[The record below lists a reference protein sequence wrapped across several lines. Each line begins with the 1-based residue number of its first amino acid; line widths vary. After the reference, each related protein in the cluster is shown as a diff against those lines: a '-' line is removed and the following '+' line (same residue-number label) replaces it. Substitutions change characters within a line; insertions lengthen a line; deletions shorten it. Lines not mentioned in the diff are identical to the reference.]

1 MSSRIPPHRAEPRL
15 VYASEEEG
23 ESFVGA
29 VSRGFHQD
37 YVAEHWEVEKKVVEW
52 DRAFG
57 LKVQDRW
64 IATCGAFS
72 RVMTVPGGQVP
83 VTAVTIVTVSP
94 AYRRRGLLTQMMKHQ
109 LEDVQ
114 QRGTEPVA
122 LLWASES
129 LIYGRYGY
137 GHAAP
142 RVSISGPT
150 RSTAFLPTL
159 QQTPGSVD
167 EVSRDEFLAAAPE
180 LHSRLLAERPGGLNR
195 SPEWWDVTLFDPE
208 AWRHGATA
216 LRYALH
222 FDDAG
227 AVDGYAT
234 FRLADGPGSD
244 DAGREVRVGEL
255 DAAGAGA
262 YAGLWRYLLD
272 LDLVRTFSRRNAP
285 ADEPLRYLVAD
296 QRAIKTELQDATY
309 ARLVD
314 LPTALEAR
322 SYSDDL
328 DLVVEVRDPVLS
340 ANDGLF
346 WLQIAAGGA
355 RVTRTDGRPD
365 LSLAIRELGAGYL
378 GGTPLNVLHRAGLVD
393 EHTPGSVAAMSAAFS
408 WPIPPFCPDFF

>member
-1 MSSRIPPHRAEPRL
+1 MPSRIPPHQAEPRL
-15 VYASEEEG
+15 AYATEQEA
-23 ESFVGA
+23 ESYVAA

-37 YVAEHWEVEKKVVEW
+37 YVAEHWEVEKKVLEW
-52 DRAFG
+52 DRSFG
-57 LKVQDRW
+57 LKVEDRW
-64 IATCGAFS
+64 IATCGAYS

-83 VTAVTIVTVSP
+83 VAAVTIVTVAP

-114 QRGTEPVA
+114 QRGSEPVA

-137 GHAAP
+137 GHVAP
-142 RVSISGPT
+142 RVSMSGPT
-150 RSTAFLPTL
+150 RSTAFLPAL
-159 QQTPGSVD
+159 QQAPGSVD
-167 EVSRDEFLAAAPE
+167 EVTRDEFLAAAPE

-195 SPEWWDVTLFDPE
+195 SPQWWDVGLYDPE

-216 LRYALH
+216 LRYVLH

-227 AVDGYAT
+227 SVDGYAS
-234 FRLADGPGSD
+234 FRLADGPSSD
-244 DAGREVRVGEL
+244 EAGREVRIGEL
-255 DAAGAGA
+255 DAAGAGS

-272 LDLVRTFSRRNAP
+272 LDLVRSFSRRNAP

-309 ARLVD
+309 ARLVN
-314 LPTALEAR
+314 LPAALEAR

-328 DLVVEVRDPVLS
+328 DLVIEVRDQLLP

-346 WLQIAAGGA
+346 RLEVVGGA
-355 RVTRTDGRPD
+355 GRVTRTERSPD
-365 LSLAIRELGAGYL
+365 LTLATRELGASYL
-378 GGTPLNVLHRAGLVD
+378 GGTSLNALHRAGLVE
-393 EHTPGSVAAMSAAFS
+393 EHTPGLVAKMSAAFS
-408 WPIPPFCPDFF
+408 WPTPPFCPDFF